1 MTAWLYDPIARVV
14 RWTDG
19 VERYELRTGPIGS
32 DANRGRRLHV
42 FPTAIL
48 RFAETYGR
56 ILILRPLRHT
66 ISNDKMGVVYSQ
78 VGQLRVLCAQEDTA
92 IAEITYAC
100 DPVVLGDGTGK
111 FRARFLEK
119 IRPFLGIEMLD
130 TNIAHILRA
139 IMCLYLALG
148 LFWLYSAFNEAYR
161 NPALLTVI
169 LFTGGLVTG
178 RIISY
183 FADGQPQP
191 ILILYIGL
199 EFVLVP
205 MAYWVFRLPE

>member
-1 MTAWLYDPIARVV
+1 MKNMKKKFLIFAFFAVIPIALAY
-14 RWTDG
+14 G
-19 VERYELRTGPIGS
+19 VSP
-32 DANRGRRLHV
+32 NW
-42 FPTAIL
+42 
-48 RFAETYGR
+48 FA
-56 ILILRPLRHT
+56 
-66 ISNDKMGVVYSQ
+66 SK
-78 VGQLRVLCAQEDTA
+78 
-92 IAEITYAC
+92 
-100 DPVVLGDGTGK
+100 
-111 FRARFLEK
+111 
-119 IRPFLGIEMLD
+119 FLGIEMLD
-130 TNIAHILRA
+130 KNIAHILRA

-148 LFWLYSAFNEAYR
+148 LFWLYSAFNEPYR

-205 MAYWVFRLPE
+205 VAFWVFRLPE

>member
-1 MTAWLYDPIARVV
+1 LKNIKKNFLIFAFFAVIPIALAYGISPD
-14 RWTDG
+14 W
-19 VERYELRTGPIGS
+19 
-32 DANRGRRLHV
+32 
-42 FPTAIL
+42 
-48 RFAETYGR
+48 FA
-56 ILILRPLRHT
+56 
-66 ISNDKMGVVYSQ
+66 SK
-78 VGQLRVLCAQEDTA
+78 
-92 IAEITYAC
+92 
-100 DPVVLGDGTGK
+100 
-111 FRARFLEK
+111 
-119 IRPFLGIEMLD
+119 FLGIEILD
-130 TNIAHILRA
+130 KNIAHILRA

-205 MAYWVFRLPE
+205 IAIWVFRLPE